1 MNNVANLKDV
11 DLNFRNA
18 FDEVN
23 YVSTSGV
30 FDLTTLFWASN
41 HLVGDL
47 LTKEGFLDREIMR
60 SLEHN
65 VVIKL
70 TDEFAEGILDKNPY
84 AFDGK
89 VLLIE

>member
-1 MNNVANLKDV
+1 MNNVANLKGV

-23 YVSTSGV
+23 YVSASGA
-30 FDLTTLFWASN
+30 FDLTTLFWAGD

-89 VLLIE
+89 ALLIE

>member
-1 MNNVANLKDV
+1 MNNAIKLKDT
-11 DLNFRNA
+11 DLSFRNA

-23 YVSTSGV
+23 YVSTSGA
-30 FDLTTLFWASN
+30 FDLTTLFWVSD

>member
-1 MNNVANLKDV
+1 MNNVVKLKDI

-18 FDEVN
+18 FDAIS
-23 YVSTSGV
+23 YVSASGA
-30 FDLTTLFWASN
+30 FDLTTLFWVSD

-47 LTKEGFLDREIMR
+47 LTKEGYLDREIMR